1 MIITI
6 VIIAKL
12 LLLLLLLI
20 LNSLFSSC
28 FLIFVKQVHNCPSVY
43 GTSSIEGFCLA
54 VSSQLLVFDASCC
67 SLQAKLSFGEGSG
80 SFSCQI
86 S

>member
-12 LLLLLLLI
+12 LLLLLI
-20 LNSLFSSC
+20 LNSLFSC

-80 SFSCQI
+80 SFSCRI